1 MGVEMNFD
9 NMLSIDL
16 PLQKFCFTQANSY
29 YSRHENNYFD
39 ELKQKFHGN
48 ILPLVPQSYKHDT
61 MYPASK
67 PETVLPCFMPLLFRK
82 SLFMEIF
89 LHYFL
94 LISPNKV

>member
-16 PLQKFCFTQANSY
+16 PLEKFCFTQANSY

-82 SLFMEIF
+82 EYSWKYFYAVFRYLFKIR
-89 LHYFL
+89 
-94 LISPNKV
+94 

>member
-67 PETVLPCFMPLLFRK
+67 ARNCPTMFYACLIWK
-82 SLFMEIF
+82 KIFME
-89 LHYFL
+89 YFYVVFYF
-94 LISPNKV
+94 SVAS

>member
-16 PLQKFCFTQANSY
+16 PLQKICFTQANSY

-82 SLFMEIF
+82 EYSWKYFYIIF
-89 LHYFL
+89 YF
-94 LISPNKV
+94 SVAS